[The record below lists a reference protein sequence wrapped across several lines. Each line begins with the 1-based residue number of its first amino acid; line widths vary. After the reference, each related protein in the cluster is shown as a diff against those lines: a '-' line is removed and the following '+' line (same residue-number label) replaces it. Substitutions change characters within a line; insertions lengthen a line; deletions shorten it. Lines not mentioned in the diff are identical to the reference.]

1 MTCYT
6 FGTVILRPVMSMKLS
21 QPGCVGSIEIYSI
34 RSLHLIALFSYDFCC
49 AFLDFYANV
58 RWEVAIFPFLNP
70 TRPFGLLQVG
80 VNIYD
85 LPVSAHDTGVE
96 LRGRLGQGLS

>member
-21 QPGCVGSIEIYSI
+21 QPGCVGSIEISVDQI
-34 RSLHLIALFSYDFCC
+34 L
-49 AFLDFYANV
+49 AFV
-58 RWEVAIFPFLNP
+58 RWEGAIFPFLNP